1 MRNPE
6 KVTLK
11 PVQYISSFDTISKWN
26 DLSYSGNRSDQQFH
40 ESGREIETGKPS
52 PELNTD
58 VGARIGIILKPQKDD
73 LSMGN
78 LHVVING
85 RDQGP
90 VRTGI
95 RIDDL
100 QMVESIGR
108 GRLPLGAG
116 PRLTKYQFIA

>member
-1 MRNPE
+1 M
-6 KVTLK
+6 
-11 PVQYISSFDTISKWN
+11 
-26 DLSYSGNRSDQQFH
+26 
-40 ESGREIETGKPS
+40 
-52 PELNTD
+52 
-58 VGARIGIILKPQKDD
+58 KPQKDD

-100 QMVESIGR
+100 QTVEKLFR
-108 GRLPLGAG
+108 GRMIYFYDFQENGCVLN
-116 PRLTKYQFIA
+116 TVDWVS